1 MPLMVV
7 RPLVPRRTGA
17 WVQRAKQLL
26 FYMQTWTLQR
36 SLCQLA
42 QQPAQQAM
50 LLYCHLLL
58 RQI

>member
-17 WVQRAKQLL
+17 WVQWAKPFR

-36 SLCQLA
+36 SLW
-42 QQPAQQAM
+42 QPAQQAM
-50 LLYCHLLL
+50 LLYCHLLS